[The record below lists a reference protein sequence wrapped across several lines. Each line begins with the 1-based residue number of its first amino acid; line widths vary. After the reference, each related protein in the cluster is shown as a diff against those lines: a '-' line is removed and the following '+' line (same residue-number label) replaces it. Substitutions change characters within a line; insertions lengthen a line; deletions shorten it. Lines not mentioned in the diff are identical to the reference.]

1 MRNFLFLVLL
11 VPCITLAQEPKK
23 VPTGPIRALEAL
35 ICFSESSAIDIG
47 SAFMDKGGDAGAATV
62 RKYVDIGDCVP
73 RPSIVVTILPGTV
86 KAGGKYGYMEFYRA
100 IHRLTP
106 VFILF
111 KDWMSAEE
119 DLHCPPD
126 QACA

>member
-1 MRNFLFLVLL
+1 MKKLLFLLL
-11 VPCITLAQEPKK
+11 LFPCITLAQEPKK

-35 ICFSESSAIDIG
+35 VCFSEPIAIDIG
-47 SAFMDKGGDAGAATV
+47 SAFMDKGGDAGAVVV
-62 RKYVDIGDCVP
+62 RKYVDSGDCIP
-73 RPSIVVTILPGTV
+73 RPSIVVNILPGTV
-86 KAGGKYGYMEFYRA
+86 KAPGKYGYMEFYRA

-111 KDWMSAEE
+111 KDWMTVEE
-119 DLHCPPD
+119 DLHCPSD